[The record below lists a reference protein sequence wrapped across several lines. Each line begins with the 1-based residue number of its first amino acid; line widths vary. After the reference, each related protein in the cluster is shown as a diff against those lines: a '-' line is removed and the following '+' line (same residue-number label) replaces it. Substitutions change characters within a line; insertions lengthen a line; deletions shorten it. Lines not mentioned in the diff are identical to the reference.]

1 MNWIVENWF
10 LIVALAA
17 GVGSIACVVYK
28 FAGMPTKQQI
38 ENIKEWLLL
47 AVTSA
52 EKELGGGTGQLK
64 FRYVY
69 DLFVERY
76 PVAAK
81 VVPFEMFSEW
91 VDEALEN
98 MKNMLKN
105 NQAARRLLEGVAEG
119 EKENG

>member
-28 FAGMPTKQQI
+28 FAGMPKKQQI

-64 FRYVY
+64 LRYVY

-105 NQAARRLLEGVAEG
+105 NQAARRLVEGVAEG

>member
-1 MNWIVENWF
+1 MVF
-10 LIVALAA
+10 DR
-17 GVGSIACVVYK
+17 
-28 FAGMPTKQQI
+28 
-38 ENIKEWLLL
+38 
-47 AVTSA
+47 
-52 EKELGGGTGQLK
+52 GTGSGCRKHRLRGVQIRRNADK
-64 FRYVY
+64 TADREHQRMAAACS

-105 NQAARRLLEGVAEG
+105 NQAARRLVEGVAEG